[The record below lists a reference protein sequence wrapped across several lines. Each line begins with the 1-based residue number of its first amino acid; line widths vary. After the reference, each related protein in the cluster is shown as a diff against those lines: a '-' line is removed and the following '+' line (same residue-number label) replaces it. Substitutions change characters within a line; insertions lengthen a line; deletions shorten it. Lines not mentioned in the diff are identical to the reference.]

1 MNLLVQ
7 QINTTILNM
16 RLIAAKL
23 DTETEEEV
31 EVVVRE
37 LVFESELVRKLEGLR
52 ELGGEGREVGSS
64 SAVHGRNAGVTT
76 GIAELLGVAPGE
88 YVAIVATHQT
98 ELGTGIGR

>member
-37 LVFESELVRKLEGLR
+37 LVFESELVRNLEGLG
-52 ELGGEGREVGSS
+52 ELGGEGREAGGG
-64 SAVHGRNAGVTT
+64 SAVHGHDAGVTT
-76 GIAELLGVAPGE
+76 GVAE
-88 YVAIVATHQT
+88 
-98 ELGTGIGR
+98 

>member
-37 LVFESELVRKLEGLR
+37 LVFESELVRKLEGLG

-76 GIAELLGVAPGE
+76 GVAELLGVAPGE

-98 ELGTGIGR
+98 ELGAGIGR